1 MSERDAERS
10 VSQTV
15 RAQLALRDMILWLEE
30 LTGLTKREAYYL
42 VGLAGHA
49 RPGQVQVPLYS
60 MRCLMPK
67 TFIPSRKS

>member
-1 MSERDAERS
+1 
-10 VSQTV
+10 
-15 RAQLALRDMILWLEE
+15 MILWLEE

-67 TFIPSRKS
+67 TFIPSRVRQ